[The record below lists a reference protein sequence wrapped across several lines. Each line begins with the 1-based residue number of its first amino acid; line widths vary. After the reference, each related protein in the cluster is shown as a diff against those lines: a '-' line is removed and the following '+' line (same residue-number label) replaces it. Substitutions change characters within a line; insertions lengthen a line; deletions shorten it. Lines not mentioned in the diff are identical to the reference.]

1 MRIKKEKFEQ
11 IQVYMK
17 AASIKLKNKDLTK
30 EDSINQAILEL
41 KAADKITQDFM
52 LNNPS

>member
-1 MRIKKEKFEQ
+1 MKIKKEKFDK

-17 AASIKLKNKDLTK
+17 ASSIKLKNKDLTR

-41 KAADKITQDFM
+41 KAVDKISQDFQ
-52 LNNPS
+52 L